1 MHKHVVK
8 VVFAILV
15 VIFIT
20 VPGSVDK
27 LFALFFVGLVPYTNY
42 TIPPSTM
49 LALYALLLALGIYSI
64 GRQLVTATSPVRR
77 DISSRD
83 RARKKV
89 LREAAT
95 TPAKTAKHTK
105 KHFSTAAEHQTS

>member
-1 MHKHVVK
+1 MHKHVAK
-8 VVFAILV
+8 VVFAIVIVAFIV
-15 VIFIT
+15 V
-20 VPGSVDK
+20 PSSVDK

-77 DISSRD
+77 DISARD

-89 LREAAT
+89 LRGAAT
-95 TPAKTAKHTK
+95 TPAKATKHTK
-105 KHFSTAAEHQTS
+105 KHFSTATEHQTS